1 MRILSN
7 PLLQISGEHITEF
20 NDQEG
25 VQTEVLDLWTEN
37 NRLLVSSYF
46 QSSVLCYELL
56 YD

>member
-1 MRILSN
+1 MRILSY

-25 VQTEVLDLWTEN
+25 VQTRVFDLLTEN
-37 NRLLVSSYF
+37 NRLLVPSF
-46 QSSVLCYELL
+46 HQDSVMCYEIL